1 MDCWAAKSTHA
12 TFGNSSTFLG
22 LTKGC
27 IIYLYTQYT
36 LYNYI
41 IIYYIYYILHIHHMD
56 NFKWLAPGSSQ
67 EQDSPL
73 YRRMW
78 YGVHS
83 WRHTFRGFG
92 WCCQPFTYWSQVSHI
107 EVFEACTVAFDL
119 AMFQFWKRRTTT
131 HFTTSLSFR
140 FNDSRKVICCLQK
153 GMIRDGMPSPTQTG
167 WKCAVPDSLS
177 ATPSKVRDLQNIIMC
192 NQEVLRQKL
201 FLLNRD
207 PNADYTFAVKNMQ
220 EKPSALNRRSTS
232 LISN

>member
-12 TFGNSSTFLG
+12 TLEIAQLFLAWPRDV
-22 LTKGC
+22 LY
-27 IIYLYTQYT
+27 IYTQYT

-41 IIYYIYYILHIHHMD
+41 IYILYIYTYITWITLNGLHLDHLRSKIVHCTAECGTEYIRGGTPSEA
-56 NFKWLAPGSSQ
+56 LA
-67 EQDSPL
+67 
-73 YRRMW
+73 
-78 YGVHS
+78 GVVS
-83 WRHTFRGFG
+83 L
-92 WCCQPFTYWSQVSHI
+92 SHI
-107 EVFEACTVAFDL
+107 DHKYHILKYLKHVLLLLIWRCFNFG
-119 AMFQFWKRRTTT
+119 KRRTT
-131 HFTTSLSFR
+131 HFTTGLSFR

-177 ATPSKVRDLQNIIMC
+177 ATPSKVRDLQNIIMG

-207 PNADYTFAVKNMQ
+207 PNADYTFAGKNMQ
-220 EKPSALNRRSTS
+220 EKHSALNRRSTS

>member
-1 MDCWAAKSTHA
+1 MSKVWSWPLPCGIRLQLNGLLSCKKYTCDI
-12 TFGNSSTFLG
+12 GNSSTFLG

-27 IIYLYTQYT
+27 IIYIYTQYT

-41 IIYYIYYILHIHHMD
+41 IYIIYIHIHHMD

-119 AMFQFWKRRTTT
+119 AMFQFWEK
-131 HFTTSLSFR
+131 
-140 FNDSRKVICCLQK
+140 K
-153 GMIRDGMPSPTQTG
+153 
-167 WKCAVPDSLS
+167 
-177 ATPSKVRDLQNIIMC
+177 
-192 NQEVLRQKL
+192 
-201 FLLNRD
+201 
-207 PNADYTFAVKNMQ
+207 DYPLYDWSIFQ
-220 EKPSALNRRSTS
+220 
-232 LISN
+232 I